1 MMITNH
7 SCLGEAQAAVL
18 GHVAH
23 RPRGN
28 AEDLGDLIASEDV
41 NVVHGKVFA
50 LLDVVGKDSVFPA
63 GIDHVDVMAFA
74 TLGTGLYNAVELTV
88 SDAAINGS
96 FVGAVESAELTK
108 G

>member
-1 MMITNH
+1 MMIATH
-7 SCLGEAQAAVL
+7 SCLGPPQAAVL

-23 RPRGN
+23 GPRGD
-28 AEDLGDLIASEDV
+28 AEDLGDVVASEDV
-41 NVVHGKVFA
+41 NVIYGKVFA
-50 LLDVVGKDSVFPA
+50 LLDVMGKDSVFPA

-74 TLGTGLYNAVELTV
+74 ALGTGFYNALELTV